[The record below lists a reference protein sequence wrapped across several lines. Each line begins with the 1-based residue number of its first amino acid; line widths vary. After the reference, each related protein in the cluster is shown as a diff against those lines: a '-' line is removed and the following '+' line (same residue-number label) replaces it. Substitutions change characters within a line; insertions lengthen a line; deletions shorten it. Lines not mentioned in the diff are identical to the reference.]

1 MTPEIVLLLAQDG
14 ITTGAIYVLVALGIV
29 LIFLSTR
36 VIFVPFGD
44 IVGYAALTL
53 AALQLKRTPGTVWLV
68 LTLAVIATLME
79 AYALFRQGRLR
90 RLPRA
95 LLYYAALPAIP
106 AAGAWLAAGHDLPM
120 WAAIVITFAVTLPI
134 SPLLYRIA
142 FQPIADASI
151 LVLLIIAVAVHF
163 VISGMA
169 LIFFGPEGFRTEPL
183 TRAFFKLGP
192 MLISGQSILVIASA
206 AVFSLLLFLFFEHT
220 LNGKALRA
228 TAVNRIGARLVGIR
242 LSTTAAVAFLLASA
256 LAAISGI
263 LIGPIATLYYD
274 FGLSHRL
281 ESLCRRHHRRA
292 GELSGDRSRRNHGRT
307 VRELRLVLEQ
317 RDEGSHRIRLADPDF
332 AVAIIRHEG
341 RRRGG
346 DRGRRRRAPDMM
358 RGRLLVAIAVAVA
371 FIAVAPAI
379 FGSFTI
385 TLMNYIGVYAI
396 ATLGLVLMT
405 GIGGITSFGQA
416 SFIGIGAYA
425 TAWYTVTHGGS
436 PWVGLVLGLALTALV
451 ATILGAATL
460 RLGGHFLP
468 LSTIAWGIAI
478 YFLFGNSGDS
488 RPL

>member
-1 MTPEIVLLLAQDG
+1 MTPEIALLLAQDG

-68 LTLAVIATLME
+68 LTLAAIATLME
-79 AYALFRQGRLR
+79 AYALVRQGQLQ

-95 LLYYAALPAIP
+95 LLYYAVLPAAP
-106 AAGAWLAAGHDLPM
+106 ATVAWLVAGHDLPT
-120 WAAIVITFAVTLPI
+120 WAAILITLAVTLPI

-192 MLISGQSILVIASA
+192 MLISGQSILVMGSA
-206 AVFSLLLFLFFEHT
+206 AAFSLLLFLFFEHT

-242 LSTTAAVAFLLASA
+242 LSTTAGVAFLLASA

-274 FGLSHRL
+274 SGFLIGLK
-281 ESLCRRHHRRA
+281 A
-292 GELSGDRSRRNHGRT
+292 FVG
-307 VRELRLVLEQ
+307 
-317 RDEGSHRIRLADPDF
+317 
-332 AVAIIRHEG
+332 AIIGGLVSYPATVVGAIMVGLFESYASFWNSAMKEVIVFG
-341 RRRGG
+341 SLIPILLWQSFATRGG
-346 DRGRRRRAPDMM
+346 VEEEIEEEEGERQ
-358 RGRLLVAIAVAVA
+358 
-371 FIAVAPAI
+371 
-379 FGSFTI
+379 T
-385 TLMNYIGVYAI
+385 
-396 ATLGLVLMT
+396 
-405 GIGGITSFGQA
+405 
-416 SFIGIGAYA
+416 
-425 TAWYTVTHGGS
+425 
-436 PWVGLVLGLALTALV
+436 
-451 ATILGAATL
+451 
-460 RLGGHFLP
+460 
-468 LSTIAWGIAI
+468 
-478 YFLFGNSGDS
+478 
-488 RPL
+488 